1 MELLLFLIGRY
12 SNIAYI
18 MSKMNQHSTS
28 QPFKIA
34 PSLRIGHVSLNVSN
48 LGRSV
53 DFYQKIL
60 GFKVVTKSDE
70 KATLSAAE
78 GSQSYLVELLQAKA
92 NPDRGM
98 PEPATLGKRAGLYHF
113 AILLSERK
121 YLANMLL
128 NLRNYQDQV
137 HFDGL
142 ADHLVSESIYIRDPD
157 FNGIEIYRD
166 RSASEWNWHGNQIE
180 MATLPLNVKDLVRD
194 ATDKGWREM
203 PPKTTIGHV
212 HLHVRS
218 ISKATSFYRDILGL
232 NLTATIPSAAFFAA
246 GRYHHHIAANTW
258 LGTDILS
265 ASPQGIGLNHFSIV
279 LPSREEADWLGNQ
292 LSKHNQD
299 LGVSEKSHFV
309 YDMDGIKIQV
319 EYATT

>member
-1 MELLLFLIGRY
+1 
-12 SNIAYI
+12 
-18 MSKMNQHSTS
+18 MSKINARSTS
-28 QPFKIA
+28 QPFEIA
-34 PSLRIGHVSLNVSN
+34 PSMRIGHVSLNVSN
-48 LGRSV
+48 LRRSL

-60 GFKVVTKSDE
+60 GFKVVAKSDE

-78 GSQSYLVELLQAKA
+78 GSQPYLVELLQGKA
-92 NPDRGM
+92 SPGRGM
-98 PEPATLGKRAGLYHF
+98 FEPSALGRRAGLYHF
-113 AILLSERK
+113 AILLPERK
-121 YLANMLL
+121 YLADMLL

-137 HFDGL
+137 HFDGF

-166 RSASEWNWHGNQIE
+166 RPASEWNWHGNQIE
-180 MATLPLNVKDLVRD
+180 MATLPLGINDLVRD

-212 HLHVRS
+212 HLHVRN

-232 NLTATIPSAAFFAA
+232 NFTATIPSAAFFAA

-258 LGTDILS
+258 LGTDILP

-279 LPSREEADWLGNQ
+279 LPSKEEFEKLGNH

-299 LGVSEKSHFV
+299 WGLSEKLHFV
-309 YDMDGIKIQV
+309 YDMDGIKILA
-319 EYATT
+319 ERATQKTKKII